1 MNVNLFC
8 TVAFYTSSPIRMP
21 NIDVLGSS
29 SDQSI
34 LHVGVKSAVTRREGS
49 GLSGEMTE
57 IDKGWQS

>member
-8 TVAFYTSSPIRMP
+8 TVAFYTSSPTRTPKM
-21 NIDVLGSS
+21 DVRELS

-34 LHVGVKSAVTRREGS
+34 LHVGVKSAVARREGS